1 MLDYPVLQPAMLRI
15 SCLLVMLAT
24 RHSVQRD
31 THVGRVGEHGA
42 LSLGCARWLFRD
54 TRSGMLLVVS
64 SQVASNVSS
73 RYYGVIAACIMN
85 LIGMIGFSIL
95 NSILGG
101 QALASVSNQH
111 LSWT

>member
-15 SCLLVMLAT
+15 SCLLVIFAT
-24 RHSVQRD
+24 LYPVRRD
-31 THVGRVGEHGA
+31 THVVYVGEHGV
-42 LSLGCARWLFRD
+42 LSLGCVRWLFRD
-54 TRSGMLLVVS
+54 TRSGMPLVVS
-64 SQVASNVSS
+64 SYVASNVSH

-95 NSILGG
+95 NCILGG
-101 QALASVSNQH
+101 QTLASVSNQH